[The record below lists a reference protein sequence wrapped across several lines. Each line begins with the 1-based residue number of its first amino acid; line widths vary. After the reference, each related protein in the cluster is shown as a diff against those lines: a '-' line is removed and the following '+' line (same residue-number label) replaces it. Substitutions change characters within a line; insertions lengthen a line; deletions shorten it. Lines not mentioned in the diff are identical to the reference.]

1 MKAGTATMADIPLVI
16 KMAEMAVVENSKLLK
31 TTLGSCV
38 GIVLHDGKKKISGLA
53 HILLPEPI
61 RKDRSVGKYAETAIP
76 ALFNRVL
83 KRGASKR
90 DVRAYVA
97 GGANMFRASQD
108 TKIATIGERNV
119 EAVKR
124 ILQELGIPIVFE
136 QTGGDRGRTVVF
148 DNAGSDIQVKTVGP
162 LTVGKRSAA

>member
-38 GIVLHDGKKKISGLA
+38 GIVLHDEKKKISGLA

-76 ALFNRVL
+76 ALFRRVVNR
-83 KRGASKR
+83 GGSKENI
-90 DVRAYVA
+90 RAYIA
-97 GGANMFRASQD
+97 GGANMFKWSND
-108 TKIATIGERNV
+108 KKIASVGEKNV
-119 EAVKR
+119 AAVKR
-124 ILQELGIPIVFE
+124 ILGEMNIA
-136 QTGGDRGRTVVF
+136 VVF
-148 DNAGSDIQVKTVGP
+148 DETGGNNGRTMLFDNTSGEVQVKTLAQPECTGSR
-162 LTVGKRSAA
+162 T